1 MDVLEVTANF
11 STGPVWGSAYL
22 WNLMNLG
29 SPLEQMQGYW
39 LDQLGTFHA
48 IGKFAP
54 ISNIEWKMVP
64 NQKKEEMLK
73 AIEVWIS

>member
-1 MDVLEVTANF
+1 MTANF

-29 SPLEQMQGYW
+29 SPLEQTQGYW

-73 AIEVWIS
+73 AIEVRIS